1 MQGTIAL
8 NPNYTEDISEQG
20 RLMIDG
26 IEDVQSVI
34 EQVFNF
40 YKDLLLND
48 FLREVLPLER

>member
-1 MQGTIAL
+1 
-8 NPNYTEDISEQG
+8 
-20 RLMIDG
+20 MIDG

-34 EQVFNF
+34 EQVINF